1 MTTLKELL
9 AQKEELERQIAETR
23 KKELAVAIAKVR
35 ALVEEHEL
43 TAEDIFGGKRAA
55 GKKVKVTDKR
65 SAVPPKFRNP
75 QDATQTWTGRGK
87 SPLWVQALKA
97 AGQLDAAVIAAE

>member
-1 MTTLKELL
+1 MNTLKELL
-9 AQKEELERQIAETR
+9 AKKEELEQQIAETR

-43 TAEDIFGGKRAA
+43 TAEDIFGGKKAA
-55 GKKVKVTDKR
+55 GKVKVTDKR

-97 AGQLDAAVIAAE
+97 AGQLDSAVIAAE